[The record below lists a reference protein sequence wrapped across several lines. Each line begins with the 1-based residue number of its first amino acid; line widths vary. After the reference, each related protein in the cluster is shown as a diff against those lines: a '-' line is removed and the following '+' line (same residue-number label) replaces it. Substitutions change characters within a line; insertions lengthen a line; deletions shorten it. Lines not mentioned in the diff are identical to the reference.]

1 MKNSF
6 EINGKQVIDF
16 TPDNAREVALVD
28 LKVLRRLTEK
38 LTSMSVD
45 KIRHSLR
52 EQIMGTNDLNSL
64 VEICE
69 DFAAFHRSVNL
80 IQSYEVTS
88 NMDSCEESTVQVVGH
103 IDMDDL
109 DTCARDHSD
118 Y

>member
-28 LKVLRRLTEK
+28 LKVLKRLTEK

-52 EQIMGTNDLNSL
+52 EQIMSTNDLNSL

-80 IQSYEVTS
+80 I
-88 NMDSCEESTVQVVGH
+88 
-103 IDMDDL
+103 
-109 DTCARDHSD
+109 HSD
-118 Y
+118 